1 MSQYRELTIP
11 QLSHAF
17 STGEI
22 SPVDVVQE
30 TLTAAQK
37 ATALYNAFVDFDEDG
52 ALEAARESEAR
63 WRSGEARG
71 ILDGVPLPIKDTHKV
86 KGWRGPWQGSL
97 LEDGEEVA
105 TVDGPLVSQ
114 FRAAGAVLFGRT
126 LACEWGW
133 KGIGDSPRF
142 GPARNPW
149 NPDHTPGG
157 SSAGA
162 VVSVASGVT
171 RIAGGGDGGGSIR
184 IPANFCG
191 VFGLKTTAHRT
202 PTLYPMTGDM
212 PNQGVITRTAEE
224 TAAVFDILTAR
235 YPKDSF
241 QVPFQPL
248 GELNRSVKG
257 MRIGVTHDFGFPGID
272 PEVAAAVEQAAAVLA
287 ELGAEIVPLELD
299 FSMYLNSLEVIWSAG
314 FQSILGDLD
323 DEKRA
328 VMDPGLVEVVDR
340 ADSLSAKDLQH
351 ALMDKGRLSDAFRD
365 VELDVDLTLSCTSL
379 VLPPEIGSDVPVGSG
394 MSNWFEWSG
403 PTWIS
408 NMARRPGA
416 SIPVSLSA
424 SGLPIGVQL
433 TGQIMGERSL
443 LGASAVLEKEIGF
456 DRFKKPLI

>member
-1 MSQYRELTIP
+1 MSEYRQIPIPELSRAY
-11 QLSHAF
+11 QS
-17 STGEI
+17 GDI
-22 SPVDVVQE
+22 SPVEVIGE
-30 TLTAAQK
+30 TLEAAHK
-37 ATALYNAFVDFDEDG
+37 AAELYNAFVDFDEEG
-52 ALEAARESEAR
+52 ALEAAKESERR
-63 WRSGEARG
+63 WSRGEGRG
-71 ILDGVPLPIKDTHKV
+71 VLDGVPLPIKDTHKV

-97 LEDGEEVA
+97 LEDGNDVA

-114 FRAAGAVLFGRT
+114 FRSAGAVLFGRT

-191 VFGLKTTAHRT
+191 VFGLKTSAHRT
-202 PTLYPMTGDM
+202 PTIYPMTGDM
-212 PNQGVITRTAEE
+212 PNQGVITSTAAE

-235 YPKDSF
+235 YPQDSF
-241 QVPFQPL
+241 QLPFEPL
-248 GELNRSVKG
+248 GELSSSVKG
-257 MRIGVTHDFGFPGID
+257 MRIGLTRDFGFPGLD
-272 PEVAAAVEQAAAVLA
+272 PEVAAAVDRAAEVLT
-287 ELGAEIVPLELD
+287 ELGATIVPVDLD
-299 FSMYLNSLEVIWSAG
+299 FSGYLNALEVIWSAG

-328 VMDPGLVEVVDR
+328 VMDPSLVEVVDH
-340 ADSLSAKDLQH
+340 ADSLSAKDLQR
-351 ALMDKGRLSDAFRD
+351 ALMDKGRLSDAFRQ

-379 VLPPEIGSDVPVGSG
+379 VLPPAIGSDVPVGSG

-416 SIPVSLSA
+416 SIPVSLSKG
-424 SGLPIGVQL
+424 GLPIGVQL
-433 TGQIMGERSL
+433 TGPFLGERSL
-443 LGASAVLEKEIGF
+443 LSASVVLEKEAGF
-456 DRFKKPLI
+456 GKYTKPLI